1 MIPRKSPESIG
12 SIYSI
17 PIDQLHPHPDNP
29 FGIRDDPSMLEL
41 IESVKKHGV
50 LVPAIARPK
59 PEGGYEL
66 VAGHR
71 RQRAS
76 QLAGLD
82 SMPVIVMNLDDND
95 TIIQLVDSNIQR
107 ENILP
112 SERAK
117 AYKLRMEA
125 VKKKAGRP
133 QKEEDQNSPKISA
146 NFRSDDSIGELA
158 GVSGDTIRNYI
169 SLTNL
174 IPELMEMVDEKKIA
188 LSPAYQ
194 IAALPQES
202 QNLLYDTIESEQ
214 ATPSLSQA
222 QRIRKLSQSGK
233 LNEDSMLQ
241 MLILMTVTG
250 MIILLGG
257 LLTYGLGVHEIIP
270 VPRPDLIVVGT
281 SLIGILL
288 IVSGV
293 CDLFVKKTKEMEIE
307 ENDERNISL
316 SNAAMASGFKVMNV
330 TIAVS
335 IFALI
340 FTGYMTVVPCFTI
353 IGAYAIGQ
361 IVFIVRLW
369 YLHKTM

>member
-1 MIPRKSPESIG
+1 MPIFRKEVKTILNEKPETVG
-12 SIYSI
+12 EVYRI
-17 PIDQLHPHPDNP
+17 PIGQLHPHPENP
-29 FGIRDDPSMLEL
+29 YGIRDDPDMLEL
-41 IESVKKHGV
+41 TESVRKFGV
-50 LVPAIARPK
+50 LCPAIARPRQG
-59 PEGGYEL
+59 GGYEL
-66 VAGHR
+66 IAGHR
-71 RQRAS
+71 RKEACERV
-76 QLAGLD
+76 GLD
-82 SMPVIVMNLDDND
+82 FMPVMILNLDDND
-95 TIIQLVDSNIQR
+95 AIIQLVDGNIQR

-174 IPELMEMVDEKKIA
+174 IPELMEMVDEKRIA

-233 LNEDSMLQ
+233 LNEDSVLQ
-241 MLILMTVTG
+241 IMMEQKKPERNDITLSGEKLRK
-250 MIILLGG
+250 
-257 LLTYGLGVHEIIP
+257 YF
-270 VPRPDLIVVGT
+270 PRSYSPQR
-281 SLIGILL
+281 
-288 IVSGV
+288 
-293 CDLFVKKTKEMEIE
+293 IE
-307 ENDERNISL
+307 ETI
-316 SNAAMASGFKVMNV
+316 FKLLDAWMRKRQRDN
-330 TIAVS
+330 S
-335 IFALI
+335 
-340 FTGYMTVVPCFTI
+340 
-353 IGAYAIGQ
+353 
-361 IVFIVRLW
+361 R
-369 YLHKTM
+369 